1 MHERVRE
8 EKLNMRNGKTELVN
22 KIVEVAG
29 REGVKITKKDTAQLL
44 KTLQTSVEEL
54 LQDAGDTVD
63 LQGFVKFEKYETPE
77 REFYNIATKTVETSV
92 PSIKIKAKSKLKAQA
107 LVNVKVEGNQF
118 CCPRF
123 CFIFKKNGGNYMQE
137 KSILRVESHIT
148 GVVMRMDSIS
158 DKYAGRPEKQWDIKD
173 IEDFRRYSEILR
185 NLSMFINNVIVQD
198 QQVIE

>member
-92 PSIKIKAKSKLKAQA
+92 PSIKIKAKSKLKA
-107 LVNVKVEGNQF
+107 
-118 CCPRF
+118 
-123 CFIFKKNGGNYMQE
+123 
-137 KSILRVESHIT
+137 
-148 GVVMRMDSIS
+148 
-158 DKYAGRPEKQWDIKD
+158 
-173 IEDFRRYSEILR
+173 
-185 NLSMFINNVIVQD
+185 
-198 QQVIE
+198 